1 MSSGTAPILFARPI
15 ALPGLGKFKSCAFP
29 RKIRTYCVL
38 RRFANTALIL
48 LFVLLAGGAT
58 YLYWQEQQPRESIY
72 DPLIASIARNDGV
85 DPFLVRALIWRE
97 SRFNP
102 TTHGQAADE
111 HGLMQVTPEV
121 GQMWAKANK
130 VEDFTDDK
138 VYDPETNI
146 RAGTWYLNRA
156 IKRWSQ
162 TDDPVTFALAEYNA
176 GRSNALKWVDPLA
189 PLDHT
194 AFLDRITFPSTK
206 KYVEVIEAKREQYR
220 AVFANN
226 RWYKEDPDAPATVTQ
241 TQ

>member
-1 MSSGTAPILFARPI
+1 M
-15 ALPGLGKFKSCAFP
+15 
-29 RKIRTYCVL
+29 L
-38 RRFANTALIL
+38 RRLVLTVLTF
-48 LFVLLAGGAT
+48 LFLAVAGWMG
-58 YLYWQEQQPRESIY
+58 YIYWLGHMPQESAY
-72 DPLIASIARNDGV
+72 DPLIVSVSRASGV

-97 SRFNP
+97 SKFNP
-102 TTHGQAADE
+102 LTHGNADE

-138 VYDPETNI
+138 LYDPETNI